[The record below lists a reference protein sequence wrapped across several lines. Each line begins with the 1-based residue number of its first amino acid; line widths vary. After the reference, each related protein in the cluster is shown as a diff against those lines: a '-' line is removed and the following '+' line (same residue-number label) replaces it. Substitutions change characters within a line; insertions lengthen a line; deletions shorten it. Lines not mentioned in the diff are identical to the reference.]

1 MGVLLLTKIRLYLDF
16 ISFSTIVLFCCR
28 IQFRIYHMTFS
39 LGLFLKQKETDHVI
53 CLWHHESCQVRTL
66 DLEELLNTG
75 DL

>member
-16 ISFSTIVLFCCR
+16 ISFSTIVLFSSR

-39 LGLFLKQKETDHVI
+39 LGLFLKQKEIDHVI
-53 CLWHHESCQVRTL
+53 CPWHHESCMIRML
-66 DLEELLNTG
+66 DLEELLNIG

>member
-1 MGVLLLTKIRLYLDF
+1 
-16 ISFSTIVLFCCR
+16 
-28 IQFRIYHMTFS
+28 MTFS

-53 CLWHHESCQVRTL
+53 CPWHHESCMVRTL